1 MPHLFSTSYM
11 IDCASEEANS
21 VLDNAVKFART
32 HDPAYVPDRDMLV
45 AQHVKI
51 QLSCLETHAYAADGH
66 AVQAIGRALADLAES
81 CREEGVKVKVAQ
93 PWHRGRD

>member
-1 MPHLFSTSYM
+1 MPHLFSSPYR
-11 IDCASEEANS
+11 IDCASEEANF
-21 VLDNAVKFART
+21 VLNNAVKFART
-32 HDPAYVPDRDMLV
+32 HDPTYVPDRDMLV

-51 QLSCLETHAYAADGH
+51 QLSCLETDAYATDGPF
-66 AVQAIGRALADLAES
+66 QEIGRALADLAET